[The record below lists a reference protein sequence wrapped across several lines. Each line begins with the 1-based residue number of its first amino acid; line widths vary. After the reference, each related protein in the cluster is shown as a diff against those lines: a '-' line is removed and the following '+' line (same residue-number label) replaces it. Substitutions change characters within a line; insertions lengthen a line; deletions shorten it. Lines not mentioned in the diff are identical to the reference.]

1 MVDADIV
8 KTVIDSNRGDYIKI
22 AIGIFY
28 ETKKYPN
35 IQVGIDVKNITIN
48 DRVVGY
54 EIKTNKNCNLIASD
68 LFYHITQLIND
79 PTIENVTIN
88 DTNMFEIIKDK
99 ENLTDDIKEVVNN
112 YDPHVLVSQQS
123 TQLPSFIPIQKS
135 SQQTAHREA
144 KQQNDQSLQAPF
156 VGQVCELMKQYGTN
170 LPIREH
176 KGLAQLGNTCYLNTA
191 MQCLNACPEFVAWV
205 LSLMDSRN
213 EYDKTFVSN
222 VIHIIQVMRGVSVE
236 LKTDII
242 TQLQDKLNFTPGEDD
257 CSGDFINKLITKL
270 QENTESIN
278 VLSNVIVIIEHVNNT
293 LFDTKDEIEMNV
305 FLNTIIIAN
314 GDYFTSPPLIIMFT
328 MHDGGSENPV
338 TIERLSAKGLF
349 IFNENEN
356 EHENVNLTIGNIT
369 YNYELVAMSVHIKIK
384 QNDNDYIAVD
394 HYTAYAKHN
403 GVWWKFDDKS
413 SLTVTV
419 KDMKG
424 TPSILFYRYR
434 YTCPSLTGSPS
445 G

>member
-1 MVDADIV
+1 
-8 KTVIDSNRGDYIKI
+8 
-22 AIGIFY
+22 
-28 ETKKYPN
+28 
-35 IQVGIDVKNITIN
+35 
-48 DRVVGY
+48 
-54 EIKTNKNCNLIASD
+54 
-68 LFYHITQLIND
+68 
-79 PTIENVTIN
+79 
-88 DTNMFEIIKDK
+88 
-99 ENLTDDIKEVVNN
+99 
-112 YDPHVLVSQQS
+112 
-123 TQLPSFIPIQKS
+123 
-135 SQQTAHREA
+135 
-144 KQQNDQSLQAPF
+144 
-156 VGQVCELMKQYGTN
+156 
-170 LPIREH
+170 
-176 KGLAQLGNTCYLNTA
+176 